1 MRKGVSKTRRL
12 SAVVAVTMV
21 AMLAMGTGANAA
33 LPKISVQNYVAQAN
47 ASVLDVKLALPTVLN
62 SVLGAAGIA
71 NPIKE
76 SISFSRA
83 IGQVDKLGDKG
94 HGLGQMFEGTLDKT
108 LEAVLA
114 LQPEPVELVKK
125 KLPKAFA
132 PLGLVEKVVHEDL
145 MALDVEGLVKVGISE
160 VNASST
166 LSKLAD
172 GTRAI
177 KSASDS
183 KLAGI
188 TVGLTPAL
196 VDTLKGVLQPVL
208 DVTDAPDTGIVDTL
222 NGLLSPVEDLVETT
236 LGVPVSL
243 DLPKIGELL
252 SQPLISIGLIE
263 TKSNTG
269 FASNVRNATGFSR
282 MVDIDLFGK
291 GDNALVHIDALTTK
305 TFAQV
310 GVNAADRKAT
320 AIHEIAGLRVL
331 NNTIGLIKGDQL
343 AINVNGKEI
352 ALTDLAGVNLDAVLD
367 QLNGLL
373 FDTLGLKINVLGTSK
388 SVNATTSTAKAR
400 TIEVGIAP
408 NIAGN
413 VLFDL
418 SIAGPGSDV
427 LAQANIVGS
436 DSPPAPH
443 PTTGVATNAYLLAG
457 PALIGMAVLVRRFA
471 LSK

>member
-33 LPKISVQNYVAQAN
+33 LPTISVRNYVAQAN

-71 NPIKE
+71 NPIQE

-83 IGQVDKLGDKG
+83 LGQVDKLGDKG
-94 HGLGQMFEGTLDKT
+94 HGLGQMFDGTLNET
-108 LEAVLA
+108 LETVSTA
-114 LQPEPVELVKK
+114 LLGK

-132 PLGLVEKVVHEDL
+132 PLALVEKVVHEDL
-145 MALDVEGLVKVGISE
+145 LALDVEGLVKVGISE

-172 GTRAI
+172 GQRVI
-177 KSASDS
+177 KSVSDS

-188 TVGLTPAL
+188 TVGLTPDL
-196 VDTLKGVLQPVL
+196 VNTLTGVLQPVL
-208 DVTDAPDTGIVDTL
+208 DLTDAPNTGIVDTL
-222 NGLLSPVEDLVETT
+222 NGLLSPVEQLVETT

-263 TKSNTG
+263 TKSATD

-291 GDNALVHIDALTTK
+291 GENALVHIDALTTK

-352 ALTDLAGVNLDAVLD
+352 ALTDLAGINLDAVLD

-388 SVNATTSTAKAR
+388 SVTATTSQAKAR

-427 LAQANIVGS
+427 FAQANTIAGTNI
-436 DSPPAPH
+436 PPAPH
-443 PTTGVATNAYLLAG
+443 PTTGLASNAYLLAG

>member
-47 ASVLDVKLALPTVLN
+47 ASVLDVKLALPTALN
-62 SVLGAAGIA
+62 AVLGAAGIA

-83 IGQVDKLGDKG
+83 LGQVDKLGDKG
-94 HGLGQMFEGTLDKT
+94 HGLGQMFDGTLNET
-108 LEAVLA
+108 LETVSTA
-114 LQPEPVELVKK
+114 LLGK

-145 MALDVEGLVKVGISE
+145 LALDVQGLVKVGISE

-172 GTRAI
+172 GQRVI
-177 KSASDS
+177 KSVSDS

-188 TVGLTPAL
+188 TVGLTADL
-196 VDTLKGVLQPVL
+196 VNTLTGVLQPVL
-208 DVTDAPDTGIVDTL
+208 DLTDAPNTGIVDTL
-222 NGLLSPVEDLVETT
+222 NGLLSPVEQLVETT
-236 LGVPVSL
+236 LGVPVNL

-263 TKSNTG
+263 TKSATD
-269 FASNVRNATGFSR
+269 FASGVRNATGFSR
-282 MVDIDLFGK
+282 MVDVDLFGK
-291 GDNALVHIDALTTK
+291 GENALVHIDALTTK

-310 GVNAADRKAT
+310 GVNASDRKAT

-331 NNTIGLIKGDQL
+331 NNTISLIKGDQL

-352 ALTDLAGVNLDAVLD
+352 ALTDLAGINLDAVLD

-388 SVNATTSTAKAR
+388 SVTATTSTAKAR

-427 LAQANIVGS
+427 FAQANTIAGTNI
-436 DSPPAPH
+436 PPAPH
-443 PTTGVATNAYLLAG
+443 PTTGLATNAYLLAG
-457 PALIGMAVLVRRFA
+457 PALIGMAVLVRKFA

>member
-62 SVLGAAGIA
+62 SVLGAVGIV
-71 NPIKE
+71 NPIQE

-83 IGQVDKLGDKG
+83 LGQVDKLGDKG
-94 HGLGQMFEGTLDKT
+94 HGLGQMFDGSLNET
-108 LEAVLA
+108 LETVSTA
-114 LQPEPVELVKK
+114 LLGK

-132 PLGLVEKVVHEDL
+132 PLALVEKVVHEDL
-145 MALDVEGLVKVGISE
+145 LALDVQGLVKVGISE

-166 LSKLAD
+166 LNKLAD

-177 KSASDS
+177 KSVSDS

-188 TVGLTPAL
+188 TVGLTADL
-196 VDTLKGVLQPVL
+196 VDTLTGVLQPVL
-208 DVTDAPDTGIVDTL
+208 DLTDAPNTGIVDTL
-222 NGLLSPVEDLVETT
+222 NGLLAPVEQLVETT

-263 TKSNTG
+263 TKTLTD
-269 FASNVRNATGFSR
+269 FASNVRNASGFSR

-291 GDNALVHIDALTTK
+291 GENALVHIDALTTK

-310 GVNAADRKAT
+310 GVNGADRKAT

-352 ALTDLAGVNLDAVLD
+352 ALTDLAGINLDAVLD

-400 TIEVGIAP
+400 TIEIGIAP

-418 SIAGPGSDV
+418 SIAGPGSEV
-427 LAQANIVGS
+427 FAQANTVAGANI
-436 DSPPAPH
+436 PAAPH
-443 PTTGVATNAYLLAG
+443 PTTGLATNAYMLAG
-457 PALIGMAVLVRRFA
+457 PALIGMAVLVRKFA

>member
-47 ASVLDVKLALPTVLN
+47 ASVLDVKLALPTALT
-62 SVLGAAGIA
+62 SVLGAAGIK
-71 NPIKE
+71 NPISE

-83 IGQVDKLGDKG
+83 LGQVDKLGDKG
-94 HGLGQMFEGTLDKT
+94 HGLGQMFDGTLNDT
-108 LEAVLA
+108 LETVSTA
-114 LQPEPVELVKK
+114 LLGK

-145 MALDVEGLVKVGISE
+145 LALAIPDASAPLVKVGISE

-172 GTRAI
+172 GQRVI
-177 KSASDS
+177 KSVSDS

-188 TVGLTPAL
+188 TVGLTAEL

-208 DVTDAPDTGIVDTL
+208 DLTDAPNTGLVDTL

-236 LGVPVSL
+236 LGVPVNL

-263 TKSNTG
+263 TKSATD

-282 MVDIDLFGK
+282 MVDVDLFGK
-291 GDNALVHIDALTTK
+291 GENALVHIDALTTK

-331 NNTIGLIKGDQL
+331 NNTISLIKGDQL

-352 ALTDLAGVNLDAVLD
+352 ALTDLAGINLDAVLD

-427 LAQANIVGS
+427 FAQANVIG
-436 DSPPAPH
+436 PGKIPAAPH
-443 PTTGVATNAYLLAG
+443 PTTGLATNAYLLAG

>member
-33 LPKISVQNYVAQAN
+33 LPTISVRNYVAQAN

-62 SVLGAAGIA
+62 TVLGAADIA
-71 NPIKE
+71 NPIE
-76 SISFSRA
+76 QSISFSRA
-83 IGQVDKLGDKG
+83 LGQVDKLGDKG
-94 HGLGQMFEGTLDKT
+94 HGLGQMFDGTLNTT
-108 LEAVLA
+108 LETLSTA
-114 LQPEPVELVKK
+114 LLGK

-132 PLGLVEKVVHEDL
+132 PLALVEKVVHEDL
-145 MALDVEGLVKVGISE
+145 LALDVQGLVKVGISE

-166 LSKLAD
+166 LNKLAD

-177 KSASDS
+177 KSTSDS

-208 DVTDAPDTGIVDTL
+208 NETDAPDTGIVDTL
-222 NGLLSPVEDLVETT
+222 NGLLTPVEQLVETT
-236 LGVPVSL
+236 LGVPVNL

-263 TKSNTG
+263 TKSATD

-291 GDNALVHIDALTTK
+291 GENALVHIDALTTK

-331 NNTIGLIKGDQL
+331 NNTISLIKGDQL

-352 ALTDLAGVNLDAVLD
+352 ALTDLAGIDLDAVLD

-388 SVNATTSTAKAR
+388 SVNATTSQAKAR

-427 LAQANIVGS
+427 FAQANIAGS
-436 DSPPAPH
+436 SSPPAPH